1 MKKTASPA
9 NDDRR
14 LTYGEAAT
22 MLKVSTATICRY
34 ASRKLLDR
42 VRVTS
47 RNVFVTE
54 TSVRRLLQVQSTR
67 E

>member
-9 NDDRR
+9 DDGRR

-22 MLKVSTATICRY
+22 LLKVSTATICRY
-34 ASRKLLDR
+34 ASRGLLDR
-42 VRVTS
+42 IRVTS

-54 TSVRRLLQVQSTR
+54 SSVRRLLMRPLQD
-67 E
+67 

>member
-1 MKKTASPA
+1 MNA
-9 NDDRR
+9 NEGKL
-14 LTYGEAAT
+14 LTYGEAAV
-22 MLKVSTATICRY
+22 LLRVSCATICRY

-54 TSVRRLLQVQSTR
+54 ASVRRLLLARPSQ